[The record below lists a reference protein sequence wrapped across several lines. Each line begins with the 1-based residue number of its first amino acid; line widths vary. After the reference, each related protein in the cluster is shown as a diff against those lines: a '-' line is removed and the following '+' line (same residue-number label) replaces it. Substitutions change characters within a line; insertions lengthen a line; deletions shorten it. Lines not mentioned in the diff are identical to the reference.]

1 MFLLTTHH
9 ASLPLPGLQR
19 PVDKRGSRWQ
29 PPPGA
34 SRLCFRTQVLTHVGD
49 VQREPEEEGVADQ
62 LGEQQTQR
70 ELHHALAERDGVHPD
85 APGGFAE
92 IRNPTAESSDPIRT
106 AGSGAAFSTWGPP
119 CPCRTLGTAV
129 VAVKGPQSC
138 PTRLSRHVTPLQ
150 GGHPCPSFRAESV
163 KMLLIRFSHMETLA
177 TKGVLTD
184 AVHVTS

>member
-9 ASLPLPGLQR
+9 ASLSLPGLQR

-92 IRNPTAESSDPIRT
+92 IRNPTSESSDPIRT

-129 VAVKGPQSC
+129 AAVKGPQSC
-138 PTRLSRHVTPLQ
+138 PTRTLPARDSPSRRTPVSFLQSRVSKDATDSILTHGNLSH
-150 GGHPCPSFRAESV
+150 
-163 KMLLIRFSHMETLA
+163 
-177 TKGVLTD
+177 
-184 AVHVTS
+184 